1 MQKRN
6 IMLVMMRT
14 HLCLYLAIIEVNHKA
29 LLTFDGGRL
38 SLTALLLQNF
48 LKIFFIKCLQHKE
61 KPYLNNSVHRHT
73 RLTVTQ

>member
-6 IMLVMMRT
+6 IILVMMRT

-29 LLTFDGGRL
+29 LLTFNGGRL

-48 LKIFFIKCLQHKE
+48 FKIFFIKCLQHKE
-61 KPYLNNSVHRHT
+61 KLYLNNSVHKHT
-73 RLTVTQ
+73 RLTVT

>member
-6 IMLVMMRT
+6 IILVMMRT